1 MPVFNEARCVFGDPF
16 LYGPLPADGATGVS
30 VTFPFVKQCPKVQL
44 WNGSNWVTTGIAD
57 WKNIVLNATPPIEG
71 VSRYAGRGYVQH
83 DITGSLYA
91 NTTYT
96 FCFTLDISFVQLAQ
110 LGVRTE
116 TFTTPTSS
124 FTTGDGSTPPPPPPP
139 PPSTPTLSS
148 PSDGETGIY
157 LNTDWLLQLEWDDED
172 AEGISLYTVWFY
184 DPAVGWMEQTDRS
197 RYSIVGYFMW
207 LGYTLNYNTTYSWFV
222 RKTIDG
228 VDYDS
233 PIWTFTTEDFK
244 PPVYSYRWKVP
255 YGGGDPVIVPSGE
268 NNQITVKRLIAAANN
283 TIYYEDV

>member
-1 MPVFNEARCVFGDPF
+1 MPEYNEARCVLDDYNF
-16 LYGPLPADGATGVS
+16 PADGATGVS
-30 VTFPFVKQCPKVQL
+30 VTIPYVKQHPQIEL
-44 WNGSNWVTTGIAD
+44 WNGSNWVNKRITN
-57 WKNIVLNATPPIEG
+57 WQNIVVNATPPIEG
-71 VSRYAGRGYVQH
+71 VPYYPGGGYVQH
-83 DITGSLYA
+83 INTGTLYGH
-91 NTTYT
+91 TKYT
-96 FCFTLDISFVQLAQ
+96 FGFTLDITFVQLTPPGGQ
-110 LGVRTE
+110 RTE
-116 TFTTPTSS
+116 TFTTPTIS
-124 FTTGDGSTPPPPPPP
+124 FTTGDGPPPPPP

-172 AEGISLYTVWFY
+172 AEDISLYTVWFY

-207 LGYTLNYNTTYSWFV
+207 LGYTLNYDTTYSWFV

-233 PIWTFTTEDFK
+233 PIWTFTTENFK

-268 NNQITVKRLIAAANN
+268 NNQITVKRLIAAARN
-283 TIYYEDV
+283 TIFYEDV

>member
-1 MPVFNEARCVFGDPF
+1 MPEYNEARCVFGDPF
-16 LYGPLPADGATGVS
+16 LYPAFPADGATGVS
-30 VTFPFVKQCPKVQL
+30 VTIPYVKQCPKVQL
-44 WNGSNWVTTGIAD
+44 WNGSNWVNTGIAN
-57 WKNIVLNATPPIEG
+57 WQNIVVNATPPIEG
-71 VSRYAGRGYVQH
+71 VSRLAGVGYVQH
-83 DITGSLYA
+83 DITGSLYG
-91 NTTYT
+91 NTKYT
-96 FCFTLDISFVQLAQ
+96 FGFTLDISFVQLAQ

-116 TFTTPTSS
+116 TFTTPTTS
-124 FTTGDGSTPPPPPPP
+124 FTTGDGPPPPPP

-157 LNTDWLLQLEWDDED
+157 LNTDWLLRLEWDDED
-172 AEGISLYTVWFY
+172 AEDISLYTVWFY

-268 NNQITVKRLIAAANN
+268 NNQITVKRLIAAARN
-283 TIYYEDV
+283 TIFYEDV